1 MIWIL
6 AAILLLLA
14 GLWLKLS
21 LLVFAMYVL
30 LGTLMLSRFFTR
42 AWVEKIL
49 ATPCGVEALEIGET
63 AEMMVKIQ
71 NQGRLAIPWLLME
84 DSLPRDAL
92 TQVPQH
98 LKAEGSRL
106 ALERLRPG
114 TPSICTTR

>member
-49 ATPCGVEALEIGET
+49 ATPVLRRGGAGDRRDRGDDGENPKPG
-63 AEMMVKIQ
+63 AA
-71 NQGRLAIPWLLME
+71 G
-84 DSLPRDAL
+84 DSLAVDGGL
-92 TQVPQH
+92 T
-98 LKAEGSRL
+98 A
-106 ALERLRPG
+106 A
-114 TPSICTTR
+114 